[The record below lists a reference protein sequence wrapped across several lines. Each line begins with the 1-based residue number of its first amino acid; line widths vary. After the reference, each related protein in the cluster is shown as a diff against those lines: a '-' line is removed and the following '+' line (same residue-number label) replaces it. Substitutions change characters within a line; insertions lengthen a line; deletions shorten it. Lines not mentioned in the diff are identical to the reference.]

1 MNDIRVGIVY
11 DVHAFADNRPCILG
25 GVNIPHERGLE
36 GHSDAD
42 VLSHA
47 IGDAILGAASLGDIG
62 VHFPEN
68 DEHYRGISSLV
79 LLQRIVDV
87 LVESGYTMS
96 NVDATIV
103 AERPKLAPF
112 VSQMQNQISA
122 AIKLPKNRVSIKATT
137 SEKLGF
143 TGREEGIAA
152 HAVVLICS
160 IHESDPAKGDNN

>member
-1 MNDIRVGIVY
+1 M
-11 DVHAFADNRPCILG
+11 
-25 GVNIPHERGLE
+25 
-36 GHSDAD
+36 
-42 VLSHA
+42 
-47 IGDAILGAASLGDIG
+47 
-62 VHFPEN
+62 
-68 DEHYRGISSLV
+68 
-79 LLQRIVDV
+79 

>member
-1 MNDIRVGIVY
+1 MNDIRVGIGY

-160 IHESDPAKGDNN
+160 IHESDLAKGDNN